1 MKIVVLDGHTMNPGD
16 LDATALLALG
26 PCEVYERTPPEHVLE
41 RCAGIQLV
49 LTNKTVLTAEHFLQL
64 PQLRYIGVL
73 ATGTNVV
80 DLAAAHRH
88 GIVVTNVPAYST
100 PSVVQMVFS
109 LLLELTQQVGLHN
122 KLVQQ
127 GQWRDCVDFSFT
139 ATPLV
144 ELQGRTMGLVG
155 YGNIGRKVAAVARA
169 FGMEVLVHTRTP
181 GNNRAEG
188 VHFVDLETLLAGSD
202 VVSLHCPLTADTRHL
217 INADNLAKMRR
228 GAYLI
233 NTGRG
238 LLIDEAALAAALNG
252 GRLAGA
258 GVDVLSEEPPRQGSP
273 LIGAKN
279 CLVTPHIAWATQ
291 AARQRLLD
299 TAVKNLQAF
308 IRGEPINQ
316 VS

>member
-16 LDATALLALG
+16 LDATELLALG
-26 PCEVYERTPPEHVLE
+26 PCEVYERTTPEHVLE
-41 RCAGIQLV
+41 RCAGTQIV

-100 PSVVQMVFS
+100 PSVVQMVFA

-127 GQWRDCVDFSFT
+127 GQWRDCVDFSFS
-139 ATPLV
+139 ATPLI
-144 ELQGRTMGLVG
+144 ELQDKTLGLIG
-155 YGNIGRKVAAVARA
+155 YGHIGRKVAAVARA
-169 FGMEVLVHTRTP
+169 FGMKVLVHTRTP
-181 GNNRAEG
+181 GDDQSEG
-188 VHFVDLETLLAGSD
+188 VRFVDLQTLIADSD
-202 VVSLHCPLTADTRHL
+202 VLSLHCPLTETTRHL
-217 INADNLAKMRR
+217 MNADTLSQMRSS
-228 GAYLI
+228 AYLI

-238 LLIDEAALAAALNG
+238 PLVDETALAAALNAG
-252 GRLAGA
+252 QLAGA
-258 GVDVLSEEPPRQGSP
+258 GVDVLSEEPPRQDSP

-291 AARQRLLD
+291 AARQRLLN
-299 TAVKNLQAF
+299 TAVKNVQAF
-308 IRGEPINQ
+308 LRGEPVNQ
-316 VS
+316 VN